1 LLKKLINMKKI
12 VADLRK
18 KTEKELEKEIQVI
31 KEEIAKLQLEMKI
44 NPIKDTN
51 LLIKKKKKLAILL
64 TVFTEKNNQ

>member
-1 LLKKLINMKKI
+1 MKKI